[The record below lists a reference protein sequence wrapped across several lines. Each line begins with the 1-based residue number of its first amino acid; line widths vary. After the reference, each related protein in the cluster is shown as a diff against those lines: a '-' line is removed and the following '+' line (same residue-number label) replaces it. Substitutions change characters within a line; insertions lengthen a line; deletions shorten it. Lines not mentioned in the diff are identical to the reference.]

1 MADHPFRDDSDSDI
15 EDPHRQWFI
24 SRCAHGD
31 VHVGLGRVVVTM
43 AEEEFDAF
51 WGLMCRAREHFGR
64 ATMPDAPPA
73 TRPH

>member
-1 MADHPFRDDSDSDI
+1 MADRHFVRDDDV

-43 AEEEFDAF
+43 AEDEFDAF

-64 ATMPDAPPA
+64 QANPPG
-73 TRPH
+73 TVRPH

>member
-1 MADHPFRDDSDSDI
+1 MTDHPLRDDHDV

-31 VHVGLGRVVVTM
+31 VHMGLGRVVVTM

-51 WGLMCRAREHFGR
+51 WALMCRAREHFAR
-64 ATMPDAPPA
+64 PDHEASVA
-73 TRPH
+73 RPH